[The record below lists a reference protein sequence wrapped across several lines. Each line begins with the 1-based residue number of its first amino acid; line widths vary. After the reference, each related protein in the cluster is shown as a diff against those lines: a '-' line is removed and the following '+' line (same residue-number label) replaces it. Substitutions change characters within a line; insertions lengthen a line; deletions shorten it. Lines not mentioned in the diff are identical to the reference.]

1 MRKLRQRE
9 VMYLPKSLRSSKT
22 RNLDSFLLNCHDL
35 RHNSVLGLFLG
46 KEEREEEGEREG
58 RRGKRDWFC
67 FHPQSILGYAWSFVF
82 PDSYS
87 IYVVHFFSY
96 PWDPPICST
105 LELSSPILHST
116 LLFIASYSQPP
127 GKDVRL
133 LIPSYST
140 VGCKSLI
147 PDPKEEKK
155 REEVITKRW

>member
-1 MRKLRQRE
+1 MF
-9 VMYLPKSLRSSKT
+9 T
-22 RNLDSFLLNCHDL
+22 
-35 RHNSVLGLFLG
+35 
-46 KEEREEEGEREG
+46 
-58 RRGKRDWFC
+58 
-67 FHPQSILGYAWSFVF
+67 
-82 PDSYS
+82 DSYS
-87 IYVVHFFSY
+87 IYAVHFFSY

-105 LELSSPILHST
+105 LELSYPILHST

-155 REEVITKRW
+155 ERGSHHKKVTVSQLSVCQLSLPLCILYNNNFVISATSCTFKALFYLSWESVGFQDRVVFAWAGDFYARICMRRDKPT